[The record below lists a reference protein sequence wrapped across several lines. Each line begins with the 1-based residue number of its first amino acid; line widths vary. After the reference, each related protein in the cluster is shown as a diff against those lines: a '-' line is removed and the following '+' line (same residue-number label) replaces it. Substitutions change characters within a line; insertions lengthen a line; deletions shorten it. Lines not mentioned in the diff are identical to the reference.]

1 MFSTKL
7 NKNLKPIYQNK
18 KKNRIQTSQ
27 RIGLPSECVQLSRG
41 LEGSIHVCQSVV
53 LWESLTG
60 PTPKPAA
67 VLDRCL
73 KKNGNRERE
82 RERGLLFALKWGF
95 GLLREVWIFFNA
107 PEDRRKNEFGRLQ
120 ALYRRGRV
128 SFNFLSAPWT
138 GFGGKGK
145 GRERE
150 VKF

>member
-18 KKNRIQTSQ
+18 KKKRIQTSQ

-82 RERGLLFALKWGF
+82 REREGCF
-95 GLLREVWIFFNA
+95 LR
-107 PEDRRKNEFGRLQ
+107 
-120 ALYRRGRV
+120 
-128 SFNFLSAPWT
+128 
-138 GFGGKGK
+138 
-145 GRERE
+145 
-150 VKF
+150 